1 MDLSEKRLALIAL
14 LIFLTVMGLVGRA
27 DYEDELAEESFY
39 EQMVCDGHWPDYKNV
54 GVSCEKTSP

>member
-1 MDLSEKRLALIAL
+1 MALIAL